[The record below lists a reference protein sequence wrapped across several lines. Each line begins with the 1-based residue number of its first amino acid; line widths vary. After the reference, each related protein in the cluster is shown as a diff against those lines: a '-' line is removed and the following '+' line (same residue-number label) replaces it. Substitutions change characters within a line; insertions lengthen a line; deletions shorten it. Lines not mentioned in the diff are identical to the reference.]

1 MSNIR
6 GSALG
11 SDNIYSPAGNA
22 RSPGVNGEL
31 WDDGENYDNARQ
43 QQFSGALLGELA
55 TQKSKFN
62 KKFHILEKQVDQLRA
77 EKGQLAQVLE
87 TQR

>member
-31 WDDGENYDNARQ
+31 WDDGDNYDNARQ

-55 TQKSKFN
+55 T
-62 KKFHILEKQVDQLRA
+62 
-77 EKGQLAQVLE
+77 
-87 TQR
+87 